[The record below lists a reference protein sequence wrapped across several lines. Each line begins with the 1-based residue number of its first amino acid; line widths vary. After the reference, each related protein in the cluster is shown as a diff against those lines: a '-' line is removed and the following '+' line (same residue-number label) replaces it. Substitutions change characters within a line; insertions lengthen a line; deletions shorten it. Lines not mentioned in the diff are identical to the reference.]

1 MKKNNIILALSAAT
15 AIGLA
20 AEKSDARLPQAD
32 MSDAQMIEDYEKRI
46 AAHKE
51 RDNELSRLLGESRK
65 RVNSVIDE
73 RNSMIWT
80 SAAVSAAVIAMA
92 IVALNALNK
101 MGKMA
106 KMSQGQIDETNEVRI
121 EVATARNETSSVRD
135 LIDRQ
140 IRDFGIQKSDLIK
153 RIEEKDY
160 EIRELMCSQNINQNN
175 RVQANAA
182 RIKKLCLDAGNALRI
197 LVSKFSVDD
206 RAYLLPLINNLEVME
221 NLIGDGK
228 LSEAEVAANK
238 ILGAIE
244 FIESGNEGAEEE
256 DEESNGPVSDRGKV
270 WNDYVNSRRVK
281 SDWLDDSG
289 RLIDFFGHL
298 EIPFQETW
306 SHNLASQV
314 NKSFRKSVG
323 KHRLHPDQLDGVS
336 ENEKKYREKIFII
349 LGTAKQVFEDEN
361 AFGQYVA
368 AYQTFKK
375 IYN

>member
-20 AEKSDARLPQAD
+20 AEKSDAKLPQAD
-32 MSDAQMIEDYEKRI
+32 MSDAQRIEDYEKRI
-46 AAHKE
+46 SVYQE
-51 RDNELSRLLGESRK
+51 RDRQLNGMLMESRE
-65 RVNSVIDE
+65 RVKKVIDE

-92 IVALNALNK
+92 VVALNALKK

-106 KMSQGQIDETNEVRI
+106 NLSQGQIDEAKVLQSDFQ
-121 EVATARNETSSVRD
+121 ATRS

-140 IRDFGIQKSDLIK
+140 IREFGMEKSALLRQIA
-153 RIEEKDY
+153 EKDFQ
-160 EIRELMCSQNINQNN
+160 IQDLTGRQTVNQNN
-175 RVQANAA
+175 GAQVNAA

-197 LVSKFSVDD
+197 LVSKFSDDD

-221 NLIGDGK
+221 NLIRAGK
-228 LSEAEVAANK
+228 LSEAEAMANK

-256 DEESNGPVSDRGKV
+256 EEESNGPVSDRGKE

-298 EIPFQETW
+298 EIPFQDKW
-306 SHNLASQV
+306 SHSLASQV

-336 ENEKKYREKIFII
+336 ENEKKHREKIFII